1 MLLLLL
7 LLLRLVRR
15 LSEIE
20 GVELDVEGVLV
31 RCTVIKGHF
40 GLNVGEASL

>member
-1 MLLLLL
+1 MLLL
-7 LLLRLVRR
+7 LLLRLVMR

-20 GVELDVEGVLV
+20 GVEGDVEGVLV
-31 RCTVIKGHF
+31 RSAVMKGHF